1 MVASG
6 VGYDHIG
13 VNVDGHVGELVLQ
26 RPDKRNAMTAE
37 MGLEIERAV
46 AELNETDVR
55 AVIVRGEGR
64 SFSAGGDLAM
74 LEARTQRPGE
84 ENRRS
89 MRAFYAKYLALRE
102 LHVPAIAALHGHAI
116 GAGLCFA
123 LGCDIRI
130 AAAGTQLGVTFV
142 RVGLH
147 PGMGATFLLPRLVGA
162 AHAAD
167 LLLTGRVI
175 DAAEAARIGLVSRV
189 VPADRLLAEARA
201 IADEIAS
208 AAPVAVAQLKASLRD
223 AGHRSLDEALDRE
236 AACQAIDY
244 ATADMAE
251 ACAAFAEKRP
261 PRFRGV

>member
-1 MVASG
+1 MD
-6 VGYDHIG
+6 YQHIG
-13 VNVDGHVGELVLQ
+13 LKIDGHIGELVLR

-37 MGLEIERAV
+37 MGLEIEHAV
-46 AELNETDVR
+46 SALNDHATAGAKLR
-55 AVIVRGEGR
+55 AVIVHGEGQ

-89 MRAFYAKYLALRE
+89 MRAFYAKYLSLRE
-102 LHVPAIAALHGHAI
+102 LHAPTIAALHGHAI

-130 AAAGTQLGVTFV
+130 AARGTKLGVTFV

-147 PGMGATFLLPRLVGA
+147 PGMGATFLLPRIVGA
-162 AHAAD
+162 AHAAE

-175 DAAEAARIGLVSRV
+175 DADEAARIGLVSRV
-189 VPADRLLAEARA
+189 VPADALLDQARA
-201 IADEIAS
+201 IAEEIAA
-208 AAPVAVAQLKASLRD
+208 AAPVAVTQLKATLRD
-223 AGHRSLDEALDRE
+223 GGYRSLDEALDRE

-244 ATADMAE
+244 ATADMGE
-251 ACAAFAEKRP
+251 ACAAFAERRT
-261 PRFRGV
+261 PRFQGA